1 MQPDMTRMQSNAA
14 EPDPNK
20 RIYGKAMVT
29 KVGALVQQHAEL
41 TQQVQEH
48 MEAATAHPA
57 TQATTSMPSA
67 PDLQPIGTGA
77 ASSGSAAAAA
87 DAQLAAETVRK
98 ANEVAA
104 TAVPPSA
111 DPEAAAQPKAS
122 LPMQSPSASMASV
135 LEDAGKSSA
144 PGREQVSSEIH
155 EFASHQDHQ
164 LPRKAFE
171 NPRKSM
177 APGAHDALQT
187 DSHESSAT
195 ASNGSATHD
204 SQQHSLNQGH
214 VGSQQPFLA
223 VCSPAYATSIPLQ
236 GAQAAG
242 SRMTNTAPSRE
253 AAPPAVSPPAAAAN
267 SQLSDS
273 THAASSSADAESTA
287 VGQTAWAGMDLPKI
301 STAASLTADPAAVTS
316 ISSPG
321 QPCLGPTSPRFPT
334 AQQAAANSIASFA
347 AEAAPIRQ
355 LPNSASPS
363 AASVTTSGTNAAFA
377 AAGPEAAGPVPEV
390 AARAAAPSA
399 GTGAPAASHA
409 AASQDEI
416 EPHLRTARP
425 PIGHVLE
432 LRQGRAQFDRL
443 LQEMATSM
451 EADAE
456 DLLVLDF
463 QATWCGPCKMM
474 VPVVEQLAR
483 EMVGQAVFVSVDAEA
498 TPMNNSF
505 ANEMHIRGF
514 PTFYI
519 FARSM
524 PAILPGAARSS
535 FRQLETF
542 SGARPVAA
550 LRTSLQTHY
559 DTLMTPS
566 ATVNRL
572 HSTLSSL
579 KQATSFG
586 DFLAATKVLLLFVS
600 NVLAHQDDPK
610 YKRVKASNSR
620 YQTAVGSK
628 QGGPTCMLALGF
640 RLQRINNQQVFVMHR
655 QPAGLA
661 EVKRLLEQAMAAAS
675 QAVPAAS
682 HPAPQ
687 SQAFAAAPGPSTPS
701 QRPGSNS
708 NVLPAAMASQLAAML
723 RSGASGHL
731 AMPAPQQ
738 QGQQAEGQS
747 RIPSSN
753 AGTAPDAAALARQL
767 AQMLIPGTMPPA
779 AASQHQTAG
788 RDSPLPESQPGSG
801 PMSTTT
807 QAPGPDLQNLAASPT
822 PQQAGHAQA
831 GTAPS
836 ANQPFATAPAAG
848 QVTSSEQQE
857 ATEQDAALSE
867 EDLLRMAIKE
877 SMRDEG
883 SGQ

>member
-1 MQPDMTRMQSNAA
+1 
-14 EPDPNK
+14 
-20 RIYGKAMVT
+20 MVT

-87 DAQLAAETVRK
+87 DAQLAAET
-98 ANEVAA
+98 
-104 TAVPPSA
+104 
-111 DPEAAAQPKAS
+111 
-122 LPMQSPSASMASV
+122 
-135 LEDAGKSSA
+135 
-144 PGREQVSSEIH
+144 
-155 EFASHQDHQ
+155 
-164 LPRKAFE
+164 
-171 NPRKSM
+171 
-177 APGAHDALQT
+177 
-187 DSHESSAT
+187 
-195 ASNGSATHD
+195 
-204 SQQHSLNQGH
+204 
-214 VGSQQPFLA
+214 
-223 VCSPAYATSIPLQ
+223 
-236 GAQAAG
+236 
-242 SRMTNTAPSRE
+242 
-253 AAPPAVSPPAAAAN
+253 
-267 SQLSDS
+267 
-273 THAASSSADAESTA
+273 
-287 VGQTAWAGMDLPKI
+287 
-301 STAASLTADPAAVTS
+301 
-316 ISSPG
+316 
-321 QPCLGPTSPRFPT
+321 
-334 AQQAAANSIASFA
+334 
-347 AEAAPIRQ
+347 
-355 LPNSASPS
+355 
-363 AASVTTSGTNAAFA
+363 
-377 AAGPEAAGPVPEV
+377 
-390 AARAAAPSA
+390 
-399 GTGAPAASHA
+399 
-409 AASQDEI
+409 
-416 EPHLRTARP
+416 
-425 PIGHVLE
+425 
-432 LRQGRAQFDRL
+432 GRAQFDRL

-661 EVKRLLEQAMAAAS
+661 E
-675 QAVPAAS
+675 
-682 HPAPQ
+682 
-687 SQAFAAAPGPSTPS
+687 
-701 QRPGSNS
+701 
-708 NVLPAAMASQLAAML
+708 LAAML